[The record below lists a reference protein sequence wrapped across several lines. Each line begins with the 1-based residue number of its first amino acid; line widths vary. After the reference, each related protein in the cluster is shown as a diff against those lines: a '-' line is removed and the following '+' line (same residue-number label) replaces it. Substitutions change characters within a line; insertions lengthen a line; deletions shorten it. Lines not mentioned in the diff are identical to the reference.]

1 VFDQNFKPA
10 MIDQWNLTIQHQLTN
25 TLTFQMGYV
34 GQRGAHLLNFQDNA
48 QSIPLNAEGKVAG
61 AGDLIVNRLPGPYL
75 GGGTPGSLYLADNP
89 QFNTANCGTA
99 GNPICGKEAL
109 AGTNMSN
116 SDQKY
121 NALQAVLQKRM
132 GGDWRLRLPTPGQ
145 SA

>member
-1 VFDQNFKPA
+1 
-10 MIDQWNLTIQHQLTN
+10 
-25 TLTFQMGYV
+25 
-34 GQRGAHLLNFQDNA
+34 
-48 QSIPLNAEGKVAG
+48 
-61 AGDLIVNRLPGPYL
+61 
-75 GGGTPGSLYLADNP
+75 LYLADNP